1 MLGLWQHCQEGGDQG
16 SEFLASH
23 STPVETALKFAVSDE
38 LFSKGTNP
46 LPLPRPKHPYW
57 DTGLRND
64 PTPPPKYYGWH
75 SLLTFLQRS
84 RATPSTRHTPLSA
97 VSTRGPNLLGHP
109 HLPAAF
115 CPSESHS
122 ISFACLWFQILHCTL
137 WNSWFAIS
145 KLLCRSPLSEYLL
158 PLLPLTETWLSLSN
172 GTGLFS
178 HPSFASGPV
187 GRVGLGFHI
196 SEIW

>member
-1 MLGLWQHCQEGGDQG
+1 M
-16 SEFLASH
+16 
-23 STPVETALKFAVSDE
+23 T
-38 LFSKGTNP
+38 
-46 LPLPRPKHPYW
+46 
-57 DTGLRND
+57 
-64 PTPPPKYYGWH
+64 
-75 SLLTFLQRS
+75 
-84 RATPSTRHTPLSA
+84 
-97 VSTRGPNLLGHP
+97 P
-109 HLPAAF
+109 HLPLNTMDDTRYS
-115 CPSESHS
+115 PSSSVPGLLPAHATPHFLRSALEVQTSQVILIFPLLS
-122 ISFACLWFQILHCTL
+122 ALPNLTPFPLLACDFKFLHCTL

-196 SEIW
+196 SEIWQMVLDQLLGFLREPNDALCTLLQSEELLSCVWMCCSPVLFPEGTPLLPTPGAT

>member
-122 ISFACLWFQILHCTL
+122 ISFACLWFQIPPLHSLEFLVCHQQTPLSLTL
-137 WNSWFAIS
+137 VWIFASPSSFNWNLAVPLKWNRSF
-145 KLLCRSPLSEYLL
+145 LSPLVCLR
-158 PLLPLTETWLSLSN
+158 TC
-172 GTGLFS
+172 
-178 HPSFASGPV
+178 
-187 GRVGLGFHI
+187 R
-196 SEIW
+196 